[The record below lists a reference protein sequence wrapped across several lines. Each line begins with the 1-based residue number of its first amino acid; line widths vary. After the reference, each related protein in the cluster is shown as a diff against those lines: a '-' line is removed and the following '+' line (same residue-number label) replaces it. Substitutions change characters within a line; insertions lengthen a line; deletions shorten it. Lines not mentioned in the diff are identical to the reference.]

1 MGCSKFGK
9 NTIFNKHPVIRTV
22 HVRSL
27 KECVHTTS
35 QKEYVHTPAQHR
47 VRTMT
52 GSATLMIDYTPFHEA
67 REETHQ
73 RWKFIKE
80 KKRKKTCFRPRKRPR
95 KKTDNGQEKKE
106 RKHALDQESKIQ
118 EKTITPKK
126 KKGGHGKRRLELNI

>member
-1 MGCSKFGK
+1 MGCIKFEK
-9 NTIFNKHPVIRTV
+9 NAIFDKHSVIRTV
-22 HVRSL
+22 HVRLL
-27 KECVHTTS
+27 KECAHTTS

-95 KKTDNGQEKKE
+95 KKNDNGQEKKKE
-106 RKHALDQESKIQ
+106 NTLSTKKVRF
-118 EKTITPKK
+118 KK
-126 KKGGHGKRRLELNI
+126 KEGNVKCKLDLNI